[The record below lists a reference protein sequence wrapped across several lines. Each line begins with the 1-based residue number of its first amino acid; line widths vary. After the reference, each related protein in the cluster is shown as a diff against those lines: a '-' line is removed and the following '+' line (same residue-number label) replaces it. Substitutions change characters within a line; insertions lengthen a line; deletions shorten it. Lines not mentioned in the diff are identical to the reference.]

1 VNGTS
6 CNHERPVFGCYVAD
20 ALTTLLT
27 PQGYRLLVTLSRDAA
42 RALLVQDEE
51 IVFVVSDIEDHL
63 TLAQAQS
70 WFLENRAQIAWA
82 RLPSAVL
89 VPQNLAAE
97 QTALRDSGVM
107 GAMFNK
113 PVDYNELVQHIRRSR
128 AL

>member
-1 VNGTS
+1 M
-6 CNHERPVFGCYVAD
+6 
-20 ALTTLLT
+20 
-27 PQGYRLLVTLSRDAA
+27 VTLSRDAA